1 MTKEEIRAVFDDQ
14 YAPHRSFPVNYPEL
28 WDLCCSAATTPYIL
42 TGIKFANDW
51 LNVPPVKS
59 FLACSRSALEKMYDG
74 KEVVLDDSVKRAIGA
89 FWGTV
94 FKGILGYTE
103 YKSSSVNLP
112 FVNFG
117 KAAVFR
123 GVVSPSEV
131 PEG

>member
-14 YAPHRSFPVNYPEL
+14 YAPHQFFPVNCPEL
-28 WDLCCSAATTPYIL
+28 WDLCCSAATTPDIL

-51 LNVPPVKS
+51 LSVPPVKS
-59 FLACSRSALEKMYDG
+59 FLACSRSVLEKMYG
-74 KEVVLDDSVKRAIGA
+74 KEVVLDDPVKRAIGA
-89 FWGTV
+89 FWGAV

-112 FVNFG
+112 FVNVG

-123 GVVSPSEV
+123 NVASTSEIS
-131 PEG
+131 ER